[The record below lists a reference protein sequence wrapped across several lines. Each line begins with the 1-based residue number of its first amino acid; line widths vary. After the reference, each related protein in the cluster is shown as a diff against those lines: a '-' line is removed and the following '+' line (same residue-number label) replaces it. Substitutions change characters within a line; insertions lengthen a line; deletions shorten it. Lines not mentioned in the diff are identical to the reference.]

1 MAKVKLDYMSLS
13 MRAEGSDDMV
23 RELSGRFLDMAD
35 KYAAPGF
42 YFPALPPSVF
52 EDGCRD
58 PEELNTGDMKP
69 LTTPKEVAPG
79 ADWDVVAIYDDAGI
93 PSIMHRFRR
102 MSNKELFGG
111 SDKPHP
117 AFIIGGEVYDEIY
130 ISVYPNVMINGKPY
144 SLPFQ
149 KPAGNITLDDF
160 SKACFSKGEGW
171 HPMTAAEWGFL
182 ANLSLKLGTLPHGNT
197 DYGAWHGDHK
207 EHGQKAPNSNRT
219 LTGTGPETWTH
230 DHTKTGVHDLC
241 GNIWEVLA
249 GLRIKNGVLMVAA
262 NNDAALPET
271 DLTQCG
277 DDWKLLTDDKGAPVY
292 VSASGSEIVFTTD
305 NDEAGGVG
313 SSEWGK
319 VKTEC
324 KSEMLKEY
332 ALFAGEE
339 EAYCYIDAT
348 EGEYIP
354 FRGGR
359 WYIGDVP
366 VCSTCASAIRA
377 LIRGRTAGAVPL
389 SSRRSRK
396 LNAEKLMGCAVAQP
410 KAGRENADLFCRV
423 LYHGVCVGPI
433 VGFVRHSGLPD
444 LLFCRVDI

>member
-1 MAKVKLDYMSLS
+1 M
-13 MRAEGSDDMV
+13 AEGNDDIV
-23 RELSGRFLDMAD
+23 QELSD
-35 KYAAPGF
+35 KFFDLANKNGASGLC
-42 YFPALPPSVF
+42 FPEIPSIF

-58 PEELNTGDMKP
+58 PEELNTEDVKP
-69 LTTPKEVAPG
+69 LTAPKEVAPG
-79 ADWDVVAIYDDAGI
+79 ADWDVVAIYDGAGI

-149 KPAGNITLDDF
+149 IPAENLTLDDF

-171 HPMTAAEWGFL
+171 HPMTAAEWGFI

-197 DYGAWHGDHK
+197 DYGSWHGDHK
-207 EHGQKAPNSNRT
+207 ERGMVAPNGNRT
-219 LTGTGPETWTH
+219 LTGTGPKTWTH
-230 DHTKTGVHDLC
+230 DHTKTGVSDLC
-241 GNIWEVLA
+241 GNIWEMVA
-249 GLRIKNGVLMVAA
+249 GLRIKNGVLMVAE

-271 DLTQCG
+271 NLTQCG

-292 VSASGSEIVFTTD
+292 VSAQGGKITFTTVLSA
-305 NDEAGGVG
+305 AGGLTG
-313 SSEWGK
+313 CKWGE
-319 VKTEC
+319 VEMEC

-354 FRGGR
+354 SRGCYWGIGSFASVFCLRLADQRSSSSLVIGGR
-359 WYIGDVP
+359 
-366 VCSTCASAIRA
+366 SAFFK
-377 LIRGRTAGAVPL
+377 
-389 SSRRSRK
+389 K
-396 LNAEKLMGCAVAQP
+396 LKAE
-410 KAGRENADLFCRV
+410 
-423 LYHGVCVGPI
+423 H
-433 VGFVRHSGLPD
+433 
-444 LLFCRVDI
+444 

>member
-1 MAKVKLDYMSLS
+1 MAKVKLNCMSVS
-13 MRAEGSDDMV
+13 MRAEGNDDIV
-23 RELSGRFLDMAD
+23 RELSDKFFELAD
-35 KYAAPGF
+35 KHSASGLC
-42 YFPALPPSVF
+42 FPALPSIF
-52 EDGCRD
+52 KDGCRD
-58 PEELNTGDMKP
+58 PEELNTEDVKP
-69 LTTPKEVAPG
+69 LTAPKEVAPG

-197 DYGAWHGDHK
+197 DCGSWHGDRK

-241 GNIWEVLA
+241 GNIWELLA
-249 GLRIKNGVLMVAA
+249 GLRIKNGVLMVAEG
-262 NNDAALPET
+262 NDAALPET

-305 NDEAGGVG
+305 NDEAGGLG
-313 SSEWGK
+313 SCEWGK

-332 ALFAGEE
+332 ALFAGEK
-339 EAYCYIDAT
+339 EAYCCIDAT

-354 FRGGR
+354 FRGGYWGLDEGAGVFYLDLGYPR
-359 WYIGDVP
+359 SYSWTDYGGR
-366 VCSTCASAIRA
+366 SAFF
-377 LIRGRTAGAVPL
+377 
-389 SSRRSRK
+389 K
-396 LNAEKLMGCAVAQP
+396 KKQKAE
-410 KAGRENADLFCRV
+410 R
-423 LYHGVCVGPI
+423 
-433 VGFVRHSGLPD
+433 
-444 LLFCRVDI
+444 

>member
-52 EDGCRD
+52 EDCCRD

-354 FRGGR
+354 VRGGS
-359 WYIGDVP
+359 WAVAGVP
-366 VCSTCASAIRA
+366 VCSA
-377 LIRGRTAGAVPL
+377 
-389 SSRRSRK
+389 
-396 LNAEKLMGCAVAQP
+396 
-410 KAGRENADLFCRV
+410 
-423 LYHGVCVGPI
+423 
-433 VGFVRHSGLPD
+433 
-444 LLFCRVDI
+444 

>member
-149 KPAGNITLDDF
+149 KPAENITLDDF
-160 SKACFSKGEGW
+160 SKACFSKG
-171 HPMTAAEWGFL
+171 L
-182 ANLSLKLGTLPHGNT
+182 C
-197 DYGAWHGDHK
+197 
-207 EHGQKAPNSNRT
+207 R
-219 LTGTGPETWTH
+219 TGTPTTAHGMATIRSTARKHRTAIGRSPE
-230 DHTKTGVHDLC
+230 
-241 GNIWEVLA
+241 LA
-249 GLRIKNGVLMVAA
+249 RK
-262 NNDAALPET
+262 
-271 DLTQCG
+271 
-277 DDWKLLTDDKGAPVY
+277 
-292 VSASGSEIVFTTD
+292 
-305 NDEAGGVG
+305 
-313 SSEWGK
+313 
-319 VKTEC
+319 
-324 KSEMLKEY
+324 
-332 ALFAGEE
+332 
-339 EAYCYIDAT
+339 
-348 EGEYIP
+348 
-354 FRGGR
+354 
-359 WYIGDVP
+359 
-366 VCSTCASAIRA
+366 
-377 LIRGRTAGAVPL
+377 RGRTITPKPV
-389 SSRRSRK
+389 STI
-396 LNAEKLMGCAVAQP
+396 CAAISGKCWP
-410 KAGRENADLFCRV
+410 
-423 LYHGVCVGPI
+423 VC
-433 VGFVRHSGLPD
+433 GLKTV
-444 LLFCRVDI
+444 C

>member
-1 MAKVKLDYMSLS
+1 MAKVKLNCMSVS
-13 MRAEGSDDMV
+13 MRAEGNDDIV
-23 RELSGRFLDMAD
+23 RELSDKFFELAD
-35 KYAAPGF
+35 KHSASGLC
-42 YFPALPPSVF
+42 FPALPSIF
-52 EDGCRD
+52 KDGCRD
-58 PEELNTGDMKP
+58 PEELNTEDVKP
-69 LTTPKEVAPG
+69 LTAPKEVAPG

-130 ISVYPNVMINGKPY
+130 ISVYPNVMIDGKPY

-149 KPAGNITLDDF
+149 KPADNLTLDDF

-197 DYGAWHGDHK
+197 DCGSWHGDRK

-241 GNIWEVLA
+241 GNIWELLA
-249 GLRIKNGVLMVAA
+249 GLRIKNGVLMVAEG
-262 NNDAALPET
+262 NDAALPET

-305 NDEAGGVG
+305 NDEAGGLG
-313 SSEWGK
+313 SCEWGK

-332 ALFAGEE
+332 ALFAGEK

-354 FRGGR
+354 FRGGSWDNGEGAGVFDLSLNDPR
-359 WYIGDVP
+359 SNSWADGGGR
-366 VCSTCASAIRA
+366 SAFF
-377 LIRGRTAGAVPL
+377 
-389 SSRRSRK
+389 K
-396 LNAEKLMGCAVAQP
+396 KKQKAE
-410 KAGRENADLFCRV
+410 R
-423 LYHGVCVGPI
+423 
-433 VGFVRHSGLPD
+433 
-444 LLFCRVDI
+444 

>member
-354 FRGGR
+354 IRGGS
-359 WYIGDVP
+359 WGNGEGAGVFHL
-366 VCSTCASAIRA
+366 ASAIRA
-377 LIRGRTAGAVPL
+377 LIRGRTTGAVPL

-396 LNAEKLMGCAVAQP
+396 LNAEKLMSCAVAQP

-444 LLFCRVDI
+444 LLFCRVGI

>member
-13 MRAEGSDDMV
+13 MRAEGNDDMV
-23 RELSGRFLDMAD
+23 RELSGRFLDMAE
-35 KYAAPGF
+35 KNG
-42 YFPALPPSVF
+42 
-52 EDGCRD
+52 
-58 PEELNTGDMKP
+58 
-69 LTTPKEVAPG
+69 APG

-149 KPAGNITLDDF
+149 KPADNLTLDDF

-197 DYGAWHGDHK
+197 DCGAWHGDHK

-241 GNIWEVLA
+241 GNIWELLA
-249 GLRIKNGVLMVAA
+249 GLRIKNGVLMVAK

-271 DLTQCG
+271 DLTKCG

-305 NDEAGGVG
+305 YDEAGGLG
-313 SSEWGK
+313 SCEWGK

-332 ALFAGEE
+332 ALFSGEK
-339 EAYCYIDAT
+339 EAYCCIDAT

-354 FRGGR
+354 IRGGS
-359 WYIGDVP
+359 WSSGGDAGVFSLSLYNP
-366 VCSTCASAIRA
+366 RASSSWGVGGRA
-377 LIRGRTAGAVPL
+377 AFFKKK
-389 SSRRSRK
+389 RK
-396 LNAEKLMGCAVAQP
+396 AE
-410 KAGRENADLFCRV
+410 
-423 LYHGVCVGPI
+423 H
-433 VGFVRHSGLPD
+433 
-444 LLFCRVDI
+444 

>member
-182 ANLSLKLGTLPHGNT
+182 ANL
-197 DYGAWHGDHK
+197 
-207 EHGQKAPNSNRT
+207 
-219 LTGTGPETWTH
+219 
-230 DHTKTGVHDLC
+230 
-241 GNIWEVLA
+241 
-249 GLRIKNGVLMVAA
+249 
-262 NNDAALPET
+262 
-271 DLTQCG
+271 
-277 DDWKLLTDDKGAPVY
+277 
-292 VSASGSEIVFTTD
+292 TTD

-339 EAYCYIDAT
+339 EAYGNDNFWANNAADERCPI
-348 EGEYIP
+348 
-354 FRGGR
+354 RGGDWR
-359 WYIGDVP
+359 YGEGAGVFGLHLYNPRSNSWTAYGGR
-366 VCSTCASAIRA
+366 SAF
-377 LIRGRTAGAVPL
+377 V
-389 SSRRSRK
+389 K
-396 LNAEKLMGCAVAQP
+396 LPAEA
-410 KAGRENADLFCRV
+410 
-423 LYHGVCVGPI
+423 
-433 VGFVRHSGLPD
+433 
-444 LLFCRVDI
+444 

>member
-292 VSASGSEIVFTTD
+292 VSASGSEIVF
-305 NDEAGGVG
+305 NLLFVFVIHPGGVWG
-313 SSEWGK
+313 WAALCGATRLECPRWNHASTPAAMLAKSSCWTLG
-319 VKTEC
+319 TI
-324 KSEMLKEY
+324 SG
-332 ALFAGEE
+332 AL
-339 EAYCYIDAT
+339 CL
-348 EGEYIP
+348 
-354 FRGGR
+354 
-359 WYIGDVP
+359 W
-366 VCSTCASAIRA
+366 
-377 LIRGRTAGAVPL
+377 L
-389 SSRRSRK
+389 SSSRAITNAAASRS
-396 LNAEKLMGCAVAQP
+396 
-410 KAGRENADLFCRV
+410 
-423 LYHGVCVGPI
+423 
-433 VGFVRHSGLPD
+433 
-444 LLFCRVDI
+444 LLIKSQR

>member
-149 KPAGNITLDDF
+149 KPADNLTLDDF

-197 DYGAWHGDHK
+197 DCGAWHGDHK
-207 EHGQKAPNSNRT
+207 EHGQKEPNSNRT

-292 VSASGSEIVFTTD
+292 ASASGSEIVFTTD
-305 NDEAGGVG
+305 NDEAGGLG
-313 SSEWGK
+313 SCEWGK

-332 ALFAGEE
+332 ALFSGEK

-354 FRGGR
+354 FRGGL
-359 WYIGDVP
+359 WGNGE
-366 VCSTCASAIRA
+366 SAGVFGLNLGNPRS
-377 LIRGRTAGAVPL
+377 LSWTYGGGRSAFF
-389 SSRRSRK
+389 K
-396 LNAEKLMGCAVAQP
+396 KKQKAE
-410 KAGRENADLFCRV
+410 R
-423 LYHGVCVGPI
+423 
-433 VGFVRHSGLPD
+433 
-444 LLFCRVDI
+444 

>member
-13 MRAEGSDDMV
+13 LRAEGSDDVV
-23 RELSGRFLDMAD
+23 RELSGRFLDMAE
-35 KYAAPGF
+35 KYGAPGV
-42 YFPALPPSVF
+42 YFNVPLVPGSVF
-52 EDGCRD
+52 ADGCRD
-58 PEELNTGDMKP
+58 PEEVEP
-69 LTTPKEVAPG
+69 LTEPKEVAPG

-102 MSNKELFGG
+102 VSNKELFGG

-130 ISVYPNVMINGKPY
+130 ISVYPNVMIHGKPY

-149 KPAGNITLDDF
+149 KPAENITLDDF

-171 HPMTAAEWGFL
+171 HPMTAAEWGLL

-207 EHGQKAPNSNRT
+207 EHGQKASNSNRT

-241 GNIWEVLA
+241 GNIWETVA
-249 GLRIKNGVLMVAA
+249 GLRIKNGMLMVAQ

-277 DDWKLLTDDKGAPVY
+277 DGWKPLTDDCGEPVY
-292 VSASGSEIVFTTD
+292 VSASDGKITFTTD
-305 NDEAGGVG
+305 HNEAGGWAG
-313 SSEWGK
+313 CKWGE

-354 FRGGR
+354 DRGGS
-359 WYIGDVP
+359 WNSG
-366 VCSTCASAIRA
+366 TSAGVFSLHLSYPRSNSDWNVG
-377 LIRGRTAGAVPL
+377 GRSAFFK
-389 SSRRSRK
+389 K
-396 LNAEKLMGCAVAQP
+396 LKAE
-410 KAGRENADLFCRV
+410 
-423 LYHGVCVGPI
+423 H
-433 VGFVRHSGLPD
+433 
-444 LLFCRVDI
+444 